1 MPPPIGRKTASI
13 DFEEAANP
21 PDIQIRPTRKR
32 KRPSPV
38 SVRLDDNE
46 KAELKAKASGMPLGT
61 YIKACLFGGRSTYA
75 RRHAVDREAL
85 AQALGKLGQS
95 RLASNL
101 NQIAKAANLG
111 TLPVTPDLTKEL
123 NEACQEVR
131 TLRRTLIA
139 ALGLKDLS

>member
-13 DFEEAANP
+13 DFEEAANL
-21 PDIQIRPTRKR
+21 PDIQIRPARKR

-38 SVRLDDNE
+38 SVRLDENE
-46 KAELKAKASGMPLGT
+46 KAELKSKANGMPLGT
-61 YIKACLFGGRSTYA
+61 FIKACLFGGRSKYA
-75 RRHAVDREAL
+75 RQNSVNREAV

-111 TLPVTPDLTKEL
+111 TLPVTPDLTQDL
-123 NEACQEVR
+123 NDACREVKA
-131 TLRRTLIA
+131 LRRELVE
-139 ALGLKDLS
+139 ALGLKDSS